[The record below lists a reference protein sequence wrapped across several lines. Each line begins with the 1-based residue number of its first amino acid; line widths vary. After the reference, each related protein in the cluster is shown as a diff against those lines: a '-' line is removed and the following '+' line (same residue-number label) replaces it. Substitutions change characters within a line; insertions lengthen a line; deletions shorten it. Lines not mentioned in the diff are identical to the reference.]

1 MLGLEDMV
9 DILTLKDKADD
20 HAIALQLIKTATVR
34 PYYYDKLIR
43 IDVCYRIFQ
52 KDVDHL
58 HLGLYGDEY
67 IFMTSTSLFSVVE
80 TYG

>member
-20 HAIALQLIKTATVR
+20 HAIALQLIKTTTVR
-34 PYYYDKLIR
+34 PYYHYDRLIG

-67 IFMTSTSLFSVVE
+67 TFMTSTSLFSVI
-80 TYG
+80 

>member
-34 PYYYDKLIR
+34 PYYYDRLIR
-43 IDVCYRIFQ
+43 IDVCYRISQ

-58 HLGLYGDEY
+58 HLELYGGEY
-67 IFMTSTSLFSVVE
+67 TFMTSTSLFSVIE